1 MCDGYE
7 TFDDLLAASDITES
21 GEDDSADSERKSSDI
36 PNLFKFIFKFAAFVV
51 IVALLS
57 ANLIFEIRNY
67 QLLSTESI
75 IPTISH
81 NSSVNLPTTENRN
94 IIFEIFSDK
103 VDYPATETVPGY
115 YEVTTISGDTGYVYQ
130 QPQTPATTTQP
141 AAITQHPSTVTQA
154 PEPSNGLININ
165 TASASELM
173 TLNGIGE
180 VKANAIIDYRNMNG
194 RFNTVDELIF
204 VSGIGEKT
212 LEKIRPYVTV

>member
-7 TFDDLLAASDITES
+7 TFDDLLAASDIDEPEENDSSDS
-21 GEDDSADSERKSSDI
+21 GRKSSDI
-36 PNLFKFIFKFAAFVV
+36 PTLFKFIFKFAAFVI

-75 IPTISH
+75 IPTVSH
-81 NSSVNLPTTENRN
+81 NSSVNLSTTENRN
-94 IIFEIFSDK
+94 VIFEIFSDK
-103 VDYPATETVPGY
+103 VDYPPTETVPGY
-115 YEVTTISGDTGYVYQ
+115 NEVTTISGDTGYVYQ
-130 QPQTPATTTQP
+130 QPQTSAGTTQ
-141 AAITQHPSTVTQA
+141 QPSTTAQ
-154 PEPSNGLININ
+154 PTEPANNLININ

-180 VKANAIIDYRNMNG
+180 VRAQAIIDYRNMNG
-194 RFNTVDELIF
+194 RFNSVDELIY

-212 LEKIRPYVTV
+212 LEKIRPYVTVG